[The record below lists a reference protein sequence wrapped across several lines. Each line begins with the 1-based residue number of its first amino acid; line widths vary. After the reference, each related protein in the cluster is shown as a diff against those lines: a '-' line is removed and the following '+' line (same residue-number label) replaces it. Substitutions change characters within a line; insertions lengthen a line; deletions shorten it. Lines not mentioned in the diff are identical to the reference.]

1 MFLVQKSLQNE
12 WSYIQRVVANVEK
25 PFSLLKAIIVND
37 FLPSLF
43 GNDLD
48 NMEASII
55 MMSTHNGGLGIRDPV
70 SIATAE
76 TSFQSSHEGTLIL
89 SQAITLGGPFNMDKY
104 EMQMK
109 AVKMP
114 LMLSTTKSKWLKP
127 TV

>member
-1 MFLVQKSLQNE
+1 M
-12 WSYIQRVVANVEK
+12 ANVEK

-70 SIATAE
+70 STAE

-89 SQAITLGGPFNMDKY
+89 SQAITLGGPFDMDKH
-104 EMQMK
+104 EIQMK
-109 AVKMP
+109 AVKNAFNAQHD
-114 LMLSTTKSKWLKP
+114 
-127 TV
+127 